1 MNYRNLISIAV
12 FVLLMFMSCTGGRHS
27 VVQVSGTRLLVDAQY
42 DNRESNEIKS
52 FIAPYQEQV
61 DKLMSPVVGRASEY
75 MYADRP
81 ESLLSNLLADIL
93 LWSGTRYGENVDF
106 AVYNMGG
113 IRASLAK
120 GNVTYGDV
128 LDMAPFENKLCFLTL
143 KGSDVLLLFRQI
155 ATTGGEA
162 VSKGVQMEITGDG
175 KLLSVKLNGEEID
188 ASRPYRIATLDY
200 LSQGNDKM
208 EAFKQGYDL
217 RLISDKGNSVRDVIV
232 AYMKDKL
239 ARNEELKSSIEGRI
253 VVK

>member
-1 MNYRNLISIAV
+1 MKHRNLFSIA
-12 FVLLMFMSCTGGRHS
+12 LLAPLMFMSCTGGRHS

-42 DNRESNEIKS
+42 DNRESEEIKA

-61 DKLMSPVVGRASEY
+61 NKLMSPVVGHSSEY
-75 MYADRP
+75 MSAERP

-93 LWSGTRYGENVDF
+93 KWSGTRYGENIDF

-143 KGSDVLLLFRQI
+143 KGSEVLTLFRQM

-162 VSKGVQMEITGDG
+162 VSKGVQIVITADG
-175 KLLSVKLNGEEID
+175 KLLSAKLNGEEID

-208 EAFKQGYDL
+208 EAFKQSYDL
-217 RLISDKGNSVRDVIV
+217 RLLTEKGSSVRDVIV
-232 AYMKDKL
+232 AYMQEKL
-239 ARNEELKSSIEGRI
+239 ANNEELKSAIEGRI